1 MWAPLRVLKTDVG
14 HERLRGLHGA
24 SLDAKAFQRF
34 VAYLTQAE
42 TYYLS
47 AETMPPESRPLV
59 AYYFFLNLTK
69 AFLTCADPALTARR
83 GNHGIRDGFQQRA
96 RYWFQHEVARVGG
109 PSGSTTNI
117 FTELACRTGAS
128 YCHPAGRELAICKLA
143 PYLVETADILEDAVD
158 LPPKLLPVQ
167 SFRVM
172 GRNSEAWLR
181 LEIATGEL
189 RRRGLSAEQ
198 LPRRASHFGNIFEEV
213 APSDPYTRLFE
224 SRARWSYRTRPGRV
238 SYARCAPE
246 VIDAFEQSLI
256 HTNRGT
262 TGARFLIVLSE
273 RQGLLS
279 QEAVAFLVMHHLSN
293 MVRYRP
299 EQVSKLAANR
309 WFFLFTTWVPR
320 AMENFL
326 LSVASRL
333 LLEEVRI
340 G

>member
-14 HERLRGLHGA
+14 YERLRRLHGA
-24 SLDAKAFQRF
+24 NLDGKAFQRL
-34 VAYLTQAE
+34 VAYLNQAE

-83 GNHGIRDGFQQRA
+83 GNHGVRDGFEQRA
-96 RYWFQHEVARVGG
+96 RYWFQHEAAKVGG
-109 PSGSTTNI
+109 YSGATTNV
-117 FTELACRTGAS
+117 FSELACRTGAG
-128 YCHPAGRELAICKLA
+128 YCHPAGGELAIYKLA

-167 SFRVM
+167 TLRVM

-181 LEIATGEL
+181 LEISTGEL

-198 LPRRASHFGNIFEEV
+198 LPRRARHFGSIFQEV
-213 APSDPYTRLFE
+213 ASNDPYARVFE
-224 SRARWSYRTRPGRV
+224 SQTRWSYKTRPGRIN
-238 SYARCAPE
+238 YARCAPD
-246 VIDAFEQSLI
+246 VIDAFERSLI

-299 EQVSKLAANR
+299 EQVSKLAASR

-326 LSVASRL
+326 LAVASRL
-333 LLEEVRI
+333 LVEEVRI